1 MVPEGVQASKHN
13 PVVDKQ
19 AKDEEEKHGL
29 ALPGGEHGL
38 NGVGGGVGV
47 LLVVPESTSL
57 LLPPSS
63 VLFFS
68 QQVLGPCAAD
78 AFAQVN
84 ARHHVACASQ
94 RVSRVVGLLCG
105 NDFED

>member
-1 MVPEGVQASKHN
+1 
-13 PVVDKQ
+13 
-19 AKDEEEKHGL
+19 
-29 ALPGGEHGL
+29 L

-94 RVSRVVGLLCG
+94 MVQQSPTEAISGYRLMYERPMILPGTVWEHCADAASQVHSH
-105 NDFED
+105 NKPQ